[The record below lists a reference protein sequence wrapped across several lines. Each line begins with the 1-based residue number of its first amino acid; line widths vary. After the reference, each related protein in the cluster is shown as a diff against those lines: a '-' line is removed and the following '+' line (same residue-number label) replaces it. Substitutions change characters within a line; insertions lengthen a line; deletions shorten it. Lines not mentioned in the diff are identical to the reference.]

1 MRMWVMAMGVDNI
14 MLNDLIRDQLNNDAA
29 ENLDGGGY
37 LNVNRG
43 VFVPKASAFD
53 YAMEQCVERGIEH
66 VRKAE
71 FTKEFRDML
80 IEWFYSGSEWREEK

>member
-1 MRMWVMAMGVDNI
+1 MWVMIMGVDNI
-14 MLNDLIRDQLNNDAA
+14 VLHDLIRDQLNNDAS
-29 ENLDGGGY
+29 EELNGGGY

-43 VFVPKASAFD
+43 VFVSKAQSFD

-71 FTKEFRDML
+71 FAKEFKDML
-80 IEWFYSGSEWREEK
+80 VGWFYSSSEWMEEK